1 MHNNCALLICV
12 FIVTVGY
19 YVVYQWISRFGMSF
33 DMYIDRKNIILKEIE
48 MKTTLLAIFI
58 IFTTLFMVGCESNT
72 SDILVVDE
80 IPQPPQGVYSV
91 TGDGAVYLYWNAPY
105 ETDIASFT
113 IWRSFIA
120 DSLYTQIGEVN
131 AIPNPDL
138 NLDQYVYTDN
148 SVTNGVTYYY
158 AVATVDEAGQESEQ
172 LSAEM
177 VFDTPRPE
185 GTATLFDT
193 VTYPALSAMIFG
205 EPSIPVSY
213 TNSAA
218 DFFVDELEGILYINA
233 ADVNTDIQDMGFTD
247 SLEVIGYAPDTSVGW
262 STLRYFELIEGHTY
276 VFWTR
281 DNHYAKVRVLSLT
294 ASSVNIEW
302 AFQTDA
308 GNPEL
313 VQSIVKKEKPVHS
326 ANYLKK
332 NFTSNEQ

>member
-1 MHNNCALLICV
+1 
-12 FIVTVGY
+12 
-19 YVVYQWISRFGMSF
+19 
-33 DMYIDRKNIILKEIE
+33 

-58 IFTTLFMVGCESNT
+58 TLSALFMVGCDSNT

-105 ETDIASFT
+105 EKDIASFT
-113 IWRSFIA
+113 IWRSFFA
-120 DSLYTQIGEVN
+120 DSLYTQIGEV
-131 AIPNPDL
+131 NPDL
-138 NLDQYVYTDN
+138 NLDQYVYTDT
-148 SVTNGVTYYY
+148 SVTNGETYYY
-158 AVATVDEAGQESEQ
+158 AVATVDNAGQESEQ
-172 LSAEM
+172 LSAET
-177 VFDTPRPE
+177 VFDTPRPQ

-193 VTYPALSAMIFG
+193 LTFPALSAMLFG

-218 DFFVDELEGILYINA
+218 DFFIYEFNGSLYINA
-233 ADVNTDIQDMGFTD
+233 ADIDTDIQDMGFTYD
-247 SLEVIGYAPDTSVGW
+247 FENIGYAPDTSVGW
-262 STLRYFELIEGHTY
+262 STLGYFELIEGHTY

-281 DNHYAKVRVLSLT
+281 DNHYAKVRVLSLA

-302 AFQTDA
+302 AFQTDT

-332 NFTSNEQ
+332 NFTSNLQ